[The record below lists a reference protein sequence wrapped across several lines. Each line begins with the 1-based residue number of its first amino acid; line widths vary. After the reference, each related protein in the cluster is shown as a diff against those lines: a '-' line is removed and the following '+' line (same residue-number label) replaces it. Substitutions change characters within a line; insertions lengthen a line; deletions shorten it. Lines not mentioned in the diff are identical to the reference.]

1 MKPHLVYSPPLRA
14 ATACSLL
21 AAPCHLPSAPPST
34 QGYYGSL
41 VMEDFLEAMIPAMPR
56 NDKALQNWR
65 AMHVPPGEPAAQPS
79 GSPILL
85 KTAYKHMQRMLRP
98 HHHVLADAGDSWF
111 NATKLVLPGG
121 ARYEVQ
127 VRACPGWET

>member
-1 MKPHLVYSPPLRA
+1 
-14 ATACSLL
+14 
-21 AAPCHLPSAPPST
+21 
-34 QGYYGSL
+34 
-41 VMEDFLEAMIPAMPR
+41 MEDFLEAMIPAMPR

-65 AMHVPPGEPAAQPS
+65 AMHVPLGEPAAQPA

-85 KTAYKHMQRMLRP
+85 KTAYKHVQRMLRP

-127 VRACPGWET
+127 VRERVRGKFRSGGYTGAAIQVCILLTRYHRNGGPFPEYACCT